1 MAIGPITLRPR
12 FNPNATG
19 PEPET
24 QPGELPARVDPRQ
37 MSLFGA
43 GWMSGTLRALAKQ
56 GVHSITYFETTGRLG
71 VMEREKDPPLHRSF
85 PSMPGWV
92 FPLYHVLADAGE
104 FAGAGVLPWTSGN
117 NLFIEGIGLTRSNRT
132 RVLLSNLTDQQQKV
146 RLACPLF
153 KGEVRVKRLD
163 ETNVMDAMS
172 NPDAYRAEM
181 GMIATGQPLEID
193 LQPYAV
199 CRVDG

>member
-1 MAIGPITLRPR
+1 
-12 FNPNATG
+12 
-19 PEPET
+19 
-24 QPGELPARVDPRQ
+24 
-37 MSLFGA
+37 
-43 GWMSGTLRALAKQ
+43 
-56 GVHSITYFETTGRLG
+56 
-71 VMEREKDPPLHRSF
+71 MEREKDPPLHRSF
-85 PSMPGWV
+85 PSLPGWV

-117 NLFIEGIGLTRSNRT
+117 NLVIEGIGLLKENRI
-132 RVLLSNLTDQQQKV
+132 RVLLSNLTDQPQKV

-163 ETNVMDAMS
+163 ETNVLEAMS
-172 NPDAYRAEM
+172 NPDLFRSDTGTVAS
-181 GMIATGQPLEID
+181 GQPLEID